1 MARLLARLVV
11 LLVRLDEPA
20 AGVGRR
26 SDCKLLVVAFLR
38 TGGDSFAA
46 RLVSLVLVFVA
57 VVVAVLAALLVLFL
71 HLLAILALLFW
82 LRGE

>member
-20 AGVGRR
+20 AGVRR
-26 SDCKLLVVAFLR
+26 GSDCKLLVVAFLR
-38 TGGDSFAA
+38 TGGNSFAT
-46 RLVSLVLVFVA
+46 RLVSLVLVLVA
-57 VVVAVLAALLVLFL
+57 VVVPVLAALLVLFL
-71 HLLAILALLFW
+71 HLLAILVLLLW